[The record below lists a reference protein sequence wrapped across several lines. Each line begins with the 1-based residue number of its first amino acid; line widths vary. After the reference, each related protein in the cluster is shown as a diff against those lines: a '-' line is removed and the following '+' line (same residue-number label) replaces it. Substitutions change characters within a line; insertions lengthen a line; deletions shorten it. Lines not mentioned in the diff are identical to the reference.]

1 MLKSNKPLLITGLLF
16 VIVISIASIIPGN
29 RYFEIAKNLD
39 VFASLYKEVNT
50 YYVDEV
56 NPNKLMRSGID
67 AMLASL
73 DPYTNYISEN
83 EIEDYRTANTG
94 EYGGIGVVTT
104 NINGHTKVILVNE
117 NYTAH
122 KNGIKTGDEIIEVDG
137 TNIVGMSSIET
148 NVIMKGQAGS
158 IVNLKIKRHNEPIS
172 INFTL
177 EREKVSIEHV
187 PYFGMLD
194 NEVGYIKLTEFTM
207 HVSKDMKES
216 VTALKNKGAKK
227 LVFDLRDNPGGLLM
241 EAVNICNIFIDKG
254 QKIVETKGKITKNNL
269 VYKTTTN
276 PLDTEIPI
284 VVLINSGSASASE
297 IVAGTLQDYDRAVI
311 VGEKSYGKGLVQV
324 PRPLSY
330 NSQLKVTTA
339 KYYTPSGRC
348 IQALD
353 YGNRN
358 PDGSVGKIPDSLISE
373 FKTKIGR
380 SVFDGGGVDPDI
392 SIPSE
397 KMAPVS
403 ASLFLTGLTFDYAT
417 EYYYKHKVIPS
428 SDKFSLTNTEYED
441 FKSWLK
447 TQNYQYQSDT
457 ELQLDSIEKL
467 AKKEMYYEKIEDNI
481 ARLRKIIAEEKSQL
495 LTTYQS
501 QISRLIEQDIATHY
515 YFERGKV
522 QSSLKSDPQLQSA
535 MEVLKDTPRYSEILG
550 NI

>member
-1 MLKSNKPLLITGLLF
+1 MLKSNKPLLITGLLLL
-16 VIVISIASIIPGN
+16 VIISIASNIPDN

-83 EIEDYRTANTG
+83 EIEDYRTASTG

-122 KNGIKTGDEIIEVDG
+122 KNGIKTGDEIIEVNG
-137 TNIVGMSSIET
+137 TNIVGMTSNET
-148 NVIMKGQAGS
+148 NIIMKGQAGS
-158 IVNLKIKRHNEPIS
+158 IVNIKINRYNEPNS
-172 INFTL
+172 IKFTL

-187 PYFGMLD
+187 PYYGMLD
-194 NEVGYIKLTEFTM
+194 NEVGYIKLTEFSM
-207 HVSKDMKES
+207 HVSKDIKEGI
-216 VTALKNKGAKK
+216 TALKNEGAKK
-227 LVFDLRDNPGGLLM
+227 LIFDLRGNPGGLLM
-241 EAVNICNIFIDKG
+241 EAVNICNIFIEKG

-269 VYKTTTN
+269 IYKTTSN
-276 PLDTEIPI
+276 PLDTKMPV

-358 PDGSVGKIPDSLISE
+358 SDGSVGKIPDSLISE
-373 FKTKIGR
+373 FKTKAGR
-380 SVFDGGGVDPDI
+380 PVFDGGGVDPDVV
-392 SIPSE
+392 IPSE
-397 KMAPVS
+397 KMAPIS
-403 ASLFLTGLTFDYAT
+403 ASLYLSGLTFDYAT
-417 EYYYKHKVIPS
+417 EYYYKHKEIPS
-428 SDKFSLTNTEYED
+428 SDKFSLSDDDYEN
-441 FKSWLK
+441 FKSWLIARK
-447 TQNYQYQSDT
+447 YQYQSET
-457 ELQLDSIEKL
+457 ELQLDSIEEL
-467 AKKEMYYEKIEDNI
+467 AKKEVYFEKIEDNI
-481 ARLRKIIAEEKSQL
+481 ALLRKIITEEKSQL
-495 LTTYQS
+495 LTTYKS
-501 QISRLIEQDIATHY
+501 QILRLIEQDIATHY
-515 YFERGKV
+515 YFEKGKV
-522 QSSLKSDPQLQSA
+522 QSSLKSDPQLKSA
-535 MEVLKDTPRYSEILG
+535 VEVLKDIPRYSEILG
-550 NI
+550 NQ